1 MCIATAILNV
11 LTYTVIVVSFLLKNQ
26 TLAYAICTF
35 LAMAGT
41 TIGGF
46 VMIAR
51 NRKSN
56 KVRYFMMIGL
66 FVITAML
73 IYGFSDY
80 YMRFLAAMP
89 FIGCVLF
96 FDTRFFKI
104 ASIVIS
110 VENIGMTLLR
120 EFVLKDY
127 GEEEFLAN
135 IVAALAASVMMFVL
149 WYVTKVG
156 KDFNSD
162 SLGQVQANAQNQK
175 VMLDDVMQIA
185 DKIRSGADGA
195 KDVLSDLQ
203 ESSKIV
209 NQSVNDISDS
219 TNHTAESIQ
228 SQSQMTNDIQNQL
241 EQTVS
246 RMEHMVRVAQYSK
259 ELNEESAKQMR
270 ELQREAEESALINVA
285 VTESMRQLQG
295 NVENVKAITQTIFDI
310 SSQTNLLALNAAI
323 ESAHAGEADF
333 RCGKAGSSYEYQC
346 KPAGR
351 GCGGNRS
358 DCGQSVPC
366 QYRDRGQYFTAVRIY
381 PGSNGG
387 NPAVRFHDGGELSQ
401 CFECTGDIKQYRTG
415 FPPDGQVYVRECN
428 HAM

>member
-1 MCIATAILNV
+1 MEKTEFCYADQGRQIQKVNLFMCIATAILNV

-26 TLAYAICTF
+26 TLAYTICTF

-96 FDTRFFKI
+96 FDTRFFRI

-120 EFVLKDY
+120 EFVLKNY

-156 KDFNSD
+156 KEFNSD
-162 SLGQVQANAQNQK
+162 SLGQVQANAQTQK
-175 VMLDDVMQIA
+175 VMLDDVMLI
-185 DKIRSGADGA
+185 
-195 KDVLSDLQ
+195 
-203 ESSKIV
+203 
-209 NQSVNDISDS
+209 
-219 TNHTAESIQ
+219 AESAF
-228 SQSQMTNDIQNQL
+228 SKD
-241 EQTVS
+241 
-246 RMEHMVRVAQYSK
+246 RMAIYIFCKIFFVAQRFLSLSNPLIRDVCFLLMRK
-259 ELNEESAKQMR
+259 ALLNNV
-270 ELQREAEESALINVA
+270 LEAFN
-285 VTESMRQLQG
+285 
-295 NVENVKAITQTIFDI
+295 IF
-310 SSQTNLLALNAAI
+310 
-323 ESAHAGEADF
+323 
-333 RCGKAGSSYEYQC
+333 
-346 KPAGR
+346 
-351 GCGGNRS
+351 
-358 DCGQSVPC
+358 
-366 QYRDRGQYFTAVRIY
+366 
-381 PGSNGG
+381 
-387 NPAVRFHDGGELSQ
+387 
-401 CFECTGDIKQYRTG
+401 
-415 FPPDGQVYVRECN
+415 
-428 HAM
+428 